1 MAHMES
7 QILRA
12 EGRFHKPSSSQAIHA
27 PPFASEWLSEL
38 CKWWVRTL
46 QVN

>member
-7 QILRA
+7 QILPT
-12 EGRFHKPSSSQAIHA
+12 EELFHKPSSSQAIHA
-27 PPFASEWLSEL
+27 SPFANVWLSEL

-46 QVN
+46 QVI